1 MRVSFT
7 IDVSHFWMF
16 RVFCPMYYPI
26 LSAYTTSCSSALQTN
41 GREISIREA
50 KHSVPIS
57 FDFRPV
63 LAVMLRVS
71 PDLSNLLY
79 WGCKNQGWY
88 LGYWQYE
95 GEEDDLEDEWLELGG
110 TTLRI
115 VVMVLLL
122 QQVGCFIQNIPSPR
136 VTCQTYLVG
145 RWKPK

>member
-1 MRVSFT
+1 MCHISGCSVYFVQC
-7 IDVSHFWMF
+7 IIQ
-16 RVFCPMYYPI
+16 YYQPI
-26 LSAYTTSCSSALQTN
+26 QLPVQVPYRQMD
-41 GREISIREA
+41 GEISIREA

-110 TTLRI
+110 TTLQV

>member
-1 MRVSFT
+1 MAWSFCMVMVCNVFLFIRVKASCGLGSLPSLSCASSFPPAT
-7 IDVSHFWMF
+7 
-16 RVFCPMYYPI
+16 CG
-26 LSAYTTSCSSALQTN
+26 SS
-41 GREISIREA
+41 
-50 KHSVPIS
+50 HSVPIS

-110 TTLRI
+110 TTLRV